1 MRSFLVSLA
10 VAIAL
15 VVIGGLIFI
24 YSGVFDVAAS
34 DPHWPITRWVF
45 DTVRIRSI
53 KAHAAGIE
61 APPGLDD
68 PAKLVVGTEH
78 FAAHCAVCH
87 GAPGVPKS
95 DIARGLN
102 PQPPDLKEIST
113 LYTPPELHWILK
125 HGIRMTGM
133 PSWADHSDEELW
145 ATVAFIEKLPSMTP
159 DEYGKLVMASIA
171 HGGHQHRTGGEPS
184 GAAPPGSEQAISP
197 DHPGPALS
205 IGGAIRQVLPS
216 IPGTGPK

>member
-34 DPHWPITRWVF
+34 DPHWPVTRWVF

-87 GAPGVPKS
+87 GAPGVPKG

-102 PQPPDLKEIST
+102 PQPPDLKEISS
-113 LYTPPELHWILK
+113 LYTPPELLWILK

-145 ATVAFIEKLPSMTP
+145 ATVAFIEKLPGMTP
-159 DEYGKLVMASIA
+159 EEYAKLVMASIA
-171 HGGHQHRTGGEPS
+171 HGGHQHPTGGEPR
-184 GAAPPGSEQAISP
+184 GEAPPGSEQATSL
-197 DHPGPALS
+197 GPALS
-205 IGGAIRQVLPS
+205 IGRAIRQVLPS
-216 IPGTGPK
+216 IPRNRP

>member
-15 VVIGGLIFI
+15 IVVGGLIFI

-34 DPHWPITRWVF
+34 DPHWPMTRWVF

-53 KAHAAGIE
+53 KAHATGIE
-61 APPGLDD
+61 TPPELDD

-87 GAPGVPKS
+87 GAPGVPKG

-102 PQPPDLKEIST
+102 PQPPDLTEISA
-113 LYTPPELHWILK
+113 LYTPPELLWILK

-133 PSWADHSDEELW
+133 PSWSDHSDEELW
-145 ATVAFIEKLPSMTP
+145 ATVAFIEKLPGMTP
-159 DEYGKLVMASIA
+159 EEYGKLVMASIA
-171 HGGHQHRTGGEPS
+171 QGGHQHHSGGEPS
-184 GAAPPGSEQAISP
+184 GAGPAGSEQAISP
-197 DHPGPALS
+197 NHPGPALS

-216 IPGTGPK
+216 LPQNRP

>member
-15 VVIGGLIFI
+15 IVVGGLIFI

-34 DPHWPITRWVF
+34 DPHWPVTRWVF

-53 KAHAAGIE
+53 KAHATGFE
-61 APPGLDD
+61 AHPGLDD

-87 GAPGVPKS
+87 GAPGVPKG

-102 PQPPDLKEIST
+102 PQPPDLKEISA
-113 LYTPPELHWILK
+113 LYTPPELLWILK

-133 PSWADHSDEELW
+133 PSWSDHSDEELW
-145 ATVAFIEKLPSMTP
+145 ATVAFIEKLPGMTP
-159 DEYGKLVMASIA
+159 EEYGKLVMASIA
-171 HGGHQHRTGGEPS
+171 QGGHQHHSGGEPS
-184 GAAPPGSEQAISP
+184 GAGPAGSEQAISP
-197 DHPGPALS
+197 NHPGPALS

-216 IPGTGPK
+216 LPQNRP